1 MVVKRRKS
9 KVMAPP
15 TDCPISECMRLLTG
29 AWTAHVLWFLREG
42 ERCFS
47 ELQTDLTGVSA
58 KMLTNRLR
66 ELERYGVIER
76 SIRTT
81 SPPTVWYS
89 LTPVG
94 QELCGAV
101 TNMVN
106 IGQRLKRPR

>member
-1 MVVKRRKS
+1 
-9 KVMAPP
+9 
-15 TDCPISECMRLLTG
+15 MRLLAG
-29 AWTAHVLWFLREG
+29 AWTGQVIWFLREG

-47 ELQTDLTGVSA
+47 ELQTDIRGVSA

-76 SIRTT
+76 STRTT

-94 QELCGAV
+94 QELCLAL
-101 TNMVN
+101 TNMVS
-106 IGQRLKRPR
+106 IGQRLKRSEVTSV